1 MFIQKLIYAYTYLNI
16 QVRLLREEIIRLRA
30 VRVIRLCLNGVTSSR
45 RRESK
50 KKTSAWIIETM
61 IPPVFLRSRYTTVLC
76 VTFLNVDVIEISVTL
91 GYCLFRRV
99 NVGLLSIQYVY
110 NMRLMKQ

>member
-45 RRESK
+45 RRESE
-50 KKTSAWIIETM
+50 KTSA
-61 IPPVFLRSRYTTVLC
+61 
-76 VTFLNVDVIEISVTL
+76 
-91 GYCLFRRV
+91 
-99 NVGLLSIQYVY
+99 
-110 NMRLMKQ
+110 